1 MEVLATSDLL
11 RDVNQMHTAYF
22 PTDVMLY
29 FEKHH
34 IFEIIF
40 DLSILLDRKRPEDVH
55 QFIADNIRKIAEKY
69 RKISVFVNCPP
80 NIELEKFVKVSSRV
94 QRSPV
99 IQVVRPKSKR
109 SLKKLPAQLKRFGLQ
124 DKNIVFIA
132 KGKDS
137 TEMEGFISRE
147 FHLNRNISIP
157 QEDDTKNFAKDL
169 LPVAMYLRNTL
180 KQLEQ
185 RPNHEKMKY
194 VERIV
199 IIGRPGSGKH
209 RQARLLADSLDL
221 VLISVND
228 LVDNARR
235 DKNYFRNTLEIGFED
250 NVHTSELITSMVQKR
265 ILDPDCLRLGWVL
278 VDYPNTAEDVDNLFS
293 LLVIPQKVILL
304 HTNERLCWKRKTKQE
319 KFERDEQ
326 KDQQF
331 KETVLK
337 AEFDFYDLHKTQLN
351 DALERHNCIVID
363 VNGNRS
369 ATKVHADILTK
380 LLTVQHSV

>member
-55 QFIADNIRKIAEKY
+55 QFIVDNITKIAKKY

-80 NIELEKFVKVSSRV
+80 NIELEKFIKVSSRV

-99 IQVVRPKSKR
+99 IQMVRPKSKR
-109 SLKKLPAQLKRFGLQ
+109 SLKKLPEQLERFGLQ
-124 DKNIVFIA
+124 NKNIVFI
-132 KGKDS
+132 GKDS

-147 FHLNRNISIP
+147 FHLNRNINIP
-157 QEDDTKNFAKDL
+157 HEDDAKNSAKDL
-169 LPVAMYLRNTL
+169 LPVAMHLRNTL

-185 RPNHEKMKY
+185 RPNHEKVKY

-209 RQARLLADSLDL
+209 RQARLLADRLDL

-235 DKNYFRNTLEIGFED
+235 NKNYFRNTLEIGLED

-293 LLVIPQKVILL
+293 LLVVPQKVILL

-337 AEFDFYDLHKTQLN
+337 AEFDFYDLHKTQLI
-351 DALERHNCIVID
+351 DAIERHNCIVID

-380 LLTVQHSV
+380 LLTV